1 VRRDW
6 DIPILDEPADGREK
20 KRFSWRLAKR
30 IVLNLFVLTAFVGA
44 VYALYTLVES
54 SGILDPAEVQAQMAF
69 EDIPENYVQVER
81 IKTAVETGLVPA
93 AAGTRFGP
101 TDPMDRTQLATAV
114 VLAMG
119 WELDGQANQIFDDVE
134 ADATTIDDS
143 DYIAAIFWHHAMSGT
158 GDDPLVFS
166 PDASASVRLMLLV
179 MGRAATEELPEV
191 DEMGDVIADLELTS
205 DEKEAFQRLL
215 DAQILDGTA
224 IQPGITDL
232 DGPVLR
238 EQLAIA
244 AVNLKAFID
253 RQ

>member
-1 VRRDW
+1 MRQDW
-6 DIPILDEPADGREK
+6 DVPILGEPAERPEK
-20 KRFSWRLAKR
+20 KRFSFRLVKR
-30 IVLNLFVLTAFVGA
+30 IVLNLFVLAAFLGA
-44 VYALYTLVES
+44 VYTLYTLVES
-54 SGILDPAEVQAQMAF
+54 SGILDPGEVQAQLTF

-81 IKTAVETGLVPA
+81 ITTAVETGLVPA

-101 TDPMDRTQLATAV
+101 TDPMDRMELAKAV

-119 WELDGQANQIFDDVE
+119 WPVDGEAQQIFDDVE
-134 ADATTIDDS
+134 ADLTSIDDS
-143 DYIAAIFWHHAMSGT
+143 DYAAAIFWHHAMSGT

-166 PDASASVRLMLLV
+166 PDASASIRLMLLV
-179 MGRAATEELPEV
+179 MGRAATEELPEA
-191 DEMGDVIADLELTS
+191 DEITDAIDDLELSS

-215 DAQILDGTA
+215 DAEILEGTA

-232 DGPVLR
+232 EGPVLR

-244 AVNLKAFID
+244 TVNLKAFID